1 MGNFSLCERITR
13 LEMKKSERERE
24 RELSVEETERDEIDE
39 CRGFTYLLSLSVTA
53 TKANGEA

>member
-1 MGNFSLCERITR
+1 
-13 LEMKKSERERE
+13 MKKSERERE